1 MKSLV
6 KHNMLKITAYCVYS
20 PTSPFFLLLCE
31 QKHCDNAA
39 TITNS
44 EKSTSRI
51 TAIMRGR
58 VDMGRKISPEL
69 DAFVLLDSTMLL
81 SVLSWHAFWNLS
93 TVCFFDFLIVSR
105 SGKLWIWGSVCIS
118 FVGFVRPS
126 VHLSAWNI
134 SAVTRQDIMMTDIW
148 VLFDKTLTKSY
159 IEMWQ
164 Q

>member
-1 MKSLV
+1 
-6 KHNMLKITAYCVYS
+6 VYS

-39 TITNS
+39 SITNS

-51 TAIMRGR
+51 TASLRGR

-69 DAFVLLDSTMLL
+69 DAFVLLDSTMLP

-93 TVCFFDFLIVSR
+93 TVYFFDFLNVSR
-105 SGKLWIWGSVCIS
+105 HGKLWILGSVCIS
-118 FVGFVRPS
+118 FVRFVRPS

-134 SAVTRQDIMMTDIW
+134 WAVTRQDVMVTDIW
-148 VLFDKTLTKSY
+148 VLFDETLTKGY
-159 IEMWQ
+159 IKIWQ